1 MPSLS
6 TAGRI
11 SRADSSCEEEAVSEL
26 ELLGLTRSWFR
37 GYRGFDFRDWASPSI
52 SRRESDRKSVYG
64 GIGAPISLSRR
75 FAMGDLQTSL
85 ALST

>member
-1 MPSLS
+1 MSSLS

-11 SRADSSCEEEAVSEL
+11 SRADSSCEEEVVSEL

-64 GIGAPISLSRR
+64 E
-75 FAMGDLQTSL
+75 
-85 ALST
+85 